1 MLDVS
6 EIAPY
11 SYEYSENKWK
21 TVTGYR
27 YGRLTGHSLHYIGPY
42 SGSFPPELVHYFL
55 YKYSDPNSIVCDPFS
70 GRGTTGLQAVLNNR
84 KVIVNDLNPLAYV
97 YSLAKLFPFSSKDV
111 DNYLKQIPL
120 AETKVISKIPTEKEN
135 ELLAYFHP
143 DTLLEINNLRQYLL
157 QDNSLLTE
165 YIKALLAGTS
175 QGNRISNL
183 SITMSAL
190 ICFSP
195 KYNRAW
201 SERTGTFPEY
211 REVHPR
217 IVAKAKRLEEDGL
230 KFRRDSKILCEDA
243 TKLSIEDNSIDLIIT
258 SPPYFNVI
266 NYAYDNRVRL
276 WLIGHEYKDVQKKL
290 MHTGSLSKY
299 SNFIH
304 NTISEFYR
312 ILKDDSWV
320 VVVVGDVKKK
330 EKTKDKKTTI
340 KIINTAEIVAKM
352 AEKYGFVVEKII
364 NDALP
369 EAGGTC
375 GRATALTDRFNVS
388 LDRCVVLKKGKPEE
402 RTCELNWDN
411 LVHPS

>member
-1 MLDVS
+1 MSDVS

-21 TVTGYR
+21 MVTGYK

-55 YKYSDPNSIVCDPFS
+55 YKYSDPNGIVCDPFS

-84 KVIVNDLNPLAYV
+84 KVVVNDLNPLAFV
-97 YSLAKLFPFSSKDV
+97 YSSAKLFPFSSKEV
-111 DNYLKQIPL
+111 DTYLK
-120 AETKVISKIPTEKEN
+120 KIPSAEKSYPAQLSTEKES

-143 DTLLEINNLRQYLL
+143 DTLAEIYTLREHLL
-157 QDNSLLTE
+157 QDKSLLAE

-195 KYNRAW
+195 KYIRTW
-201 SERTGTFPEY
+201 SERTGIYPEY
-211 REVHPR
+211 REVYPR
-217 IVAKAKRLEEDGL
+217 LVAKAKRLEDDGL
-230 KFRRDSKILCEDA
+230 VFRPDSTILCENS
-243 TKLSIEDNSIDLIIT
+243 TQLSIEDNSIDLIIT

-276 WLIGHEYKDVQKKL
+276 WLIGHEYKDIQKKL
-290 MHTGSLSKY
+290 MHTGSLPKY
-299 SNFIH
+299 SLFIH
-304 NTISEFYR
+304 NTLSEFYR

-320 VVVVGDVKKK
+320 VVVVGDV
-330 EKTKDKKTTI
+330 
-340 KIINTAEIVAKM
+340 
-352 AEKYGFVVEKII
+352 
-364 NDALP
+364 
-369 EAGGTC
+369 
-375 GRATALTDRFNVS
+375 
-388 LDRCVVLKKGKPEE
+388 
-402 RTCELNWDN
+402 
-411 LVHPS
+411 